1 MTQYAMYGGS
11 FDPVH
16 TGHLSV
22 VERAV
27 ALGYDVLVVP
37 AYRHAF
43 GKRSEAF
50 EHRVR
55 MCELALQ
62 DHHLQPQARVCT
74 IEQTLSL
81 AGAEDVPIYTYDVL
95 CALRS
100 HLRQSPCLLVG
111 PDITDEWTRWYQ
123 HDAIDRE
130 FGRLP
135 MSMTLAIRSS
145 TLRQRLRTG
154 AALDALAPYL
164 TPSVRTYIAAH
175 GVYDAGELT

>member
-1 MTQYAMYGGS
+1 MTRYAMYGGS
-11 FDPVH
+11 FDPIH

-22 VERAV
+22 VERAMT
-27 ALGYDVLVVP
+27 LGYHILVVP

-55 MCELALQ
+55 MCKLALQ
-62 DHHLQPQARVCT
+62 DHHLQTHAQVCT
-74 IEQTLSL
+74 IEQTLSRT
-81 AGAEDVPIYTYDVL
+81 EDVPIYTYDVL
-95 CALRS
+95 CALRL

-111 PDITDEWTRWYQ
+111 PDIASEWTRWYQ
-123 HDAIDRE
+123 HDEIDRE

-145 TLRQRLRTG
+145 TLRQQLHEG
-154 AALDALAPYL
+154 AELDSLTSYL
-164 TPSVRTYIAAH
+164 TPSVRDYIAAH
-175 GVYDAGELT
+175 RLYTPTHLA

>member
-11 FDPVH
+11 FDPIH
-16 TGHLSV
+16 MGHLSV

-27 ALGYDVLVVP
+27 GLGYHILVVP

-43 GKRSEAF
+43 GKQSEAF

-62 DHHLQPQARVCT
+62 DRHLHTQAHVCT
-74 IEQTLSL
+74 IEQTLARS
-81 AGAEDVPIYTYDVL
+81 EDAPIYTYDVL
-95 CALRS
+95 CALRA
-100 HLRQSPCLLVG
+100 HLKQPPCLLVG
-111 PDITDEWTRWYQ
+111 PDIAREWTRWYQ

-130 FGRLP
+130 FKRLS

-145 TLRQRLRTG
+145 TLRQQLHDGVDLNT
-154 AALDALAPYL
+154 LKSYL
-164 TPSVRTYIAAH
+164 TPSVRAYIAAH
-175 GVYDAGELT
+175 GIYTSTHLA

>member
-1 MTQYAMYGGS
+1 MIQYAMYGGS

-22 VERAV
+22 VARAIN
-27 ALGYDVLVVP
+27 LGYHVLVVP
-37 AYRHAF
+37 AYHHAF

-62 DHHLQPQARVCT
+62 DDRLYPKARVCT
-74 IEQTLSL
+74 IEQTLSHS
-81 AGAEDVPIYTYDVL
+81 GAEDTPIYTYDVL

-100 HLRQSPCLLVG
+100 HLHQPPCLLVG
-111 PDITDEWTRWYQ
+111 PDIINEWARWYQ
-123 HDAIDRE
+123 HEAIDRE

-145 TLRQRLRTG
+145 TLRQQLHTG
-154 AALDALAPYL
+154 VELNTLAPYL
-164 TPSVRTYIAAH
+164 TPSVRAYIAMH
-175 GVYDAGELT
+175 GVYTLTS

>member
-11 FDPVH
+11 FDPIH

-22 VERAV
+22 VERAIT
-27 ALGYDVLVVP
+27 LGYHILVVP

-43 GKRSEAF
+43 GKQSETF

-62 DHHLQPQARVCT
+62 DRRLQTHAHVCT
-74 IEQTLSL
+74 IEQSLSRD
-81 AGAEDVPIYTYDVL
+81 EDAPIYTYDVL

-100 HLRQSPCLLVG
+100 HLRHPPRLLVG
-111 PDITDEWTRWYQ
+111 PDIADEWTRWYQ
-123 HDAIDRE
+123 HEAIDRE

-135 MSMTLAIRSS
+135 MSMTLIIRSS
-145 TLRQRLRTG
+145 ILRQQLHDG
-154 AALDALAPYL
+154 AELSSLAAYL

-175 GVYDAGELT
+175 RIYRT

>member
-11 FDPVH
+11 FDPIH

-22 VERAV
+22 VERAITS
-27 ALGYDVLVVP
+27 GYHILVVP

-43 GKRSEAF
+43 GKQSEAF
-50 EHRVR
+50 THRVH

-62 DHHLQPQARVCT
+62 DYHLQTHARVCA
-74 IEQTLSL
+74 IEQALSL
-81 AGAEDVPIYTYDVL
+81 SRAEDAPIYTYDVL

-100 HLRQSPCLLVG
+100 HLSQPPCLLVG

-145 TLRQRLRTG
+145 SLRQRLQEG
-154 AALDALAPYL
+154 ADLNALASYL

-175 GVYDAGELT
+175 RLYRT

>member
-11 FDPVH
+11 FDPIH

-22 VERAV
+22 IERAMT
-27 ALGYDVLVVP
+27 LGYHILVVP

-43 GKRSEAF
+43 GKQSETF
-50 EHRVR
+50 EHRVH

-62 DHHLQPQARVCT
+62 DRHLQTHARVCT
-74 IEQTLSL
+74 IEQTL
-81 AGAEDVPIYTYDVL
+81 AKTKDGPIYTYDVL

-100 HLRQSPCLLVG
+100 DLCYSPCLLVG
-111 PDITDEWTRWYQ
+111 PDIANEWTRWYQ
-123 HDAIDRE
+123 HEAIDRE

-145 TLRQRLRTG
+145 LLRQQLYDG
-154 AALDALAPYL
+154 AELNALQTYL
-164 TPSVRTYIAAH
+164 TPSVRAYIAAH
-175 GVYDAGELT
+175 RLYRN

>member
-11 FDPVH
+11 FDPIH

-22 VERAV
+22 VERAMT
-27 ALGYDVLVVP
+27 LGYHVLVVP

-62 DHHLQPQARVCT
+62 DHHLQTHAQVCT
-74 IEQTLSL
+74 IEQELSR
-81 AGAEDVPIYTYDVL
+81 ARTEDSPIYTYDVL

-100 HLRQSPCLLVG
+100 HLKQPPCLLVG
-111 PDITDEWTRWYQ
+111 PDIANEWTRWYQ
-123 HDAIDRE
+123 HEAIDRE

-135 MSMTLAIRSS
+135 MSITLVIRSS
-145 TLRQRLRTG
+145 ILRQQLHDG
-154 AALDALAPYL
+154 ADISALASYL
-164 TPSVRTYIAAH
+164 TPSVRAYITAH
-175 GVYDAGELT
+175 GIYRF